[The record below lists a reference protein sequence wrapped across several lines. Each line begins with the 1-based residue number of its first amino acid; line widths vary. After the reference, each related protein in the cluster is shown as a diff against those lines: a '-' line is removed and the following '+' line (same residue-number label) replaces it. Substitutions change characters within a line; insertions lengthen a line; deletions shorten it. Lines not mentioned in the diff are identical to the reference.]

1 TSSRGQLVTVYQDG
15 AGTVAAQPVQGAE
28 QARLAAPRGP
38 QKGHELSLGEAEA
51 DVPQDLEPP
60 PVAALVAEPDTVKL
74 ELGRSDGSGR
84 GRHGQLDGGSGPPGS
99 DSPFQN
105 PEDACHGQSEA
116 RQDNDAHEQQGG
128 VENLTGRGDQPANP
142 RTGPGEQLRHEDP

>member
-1 TSSRGQLVTVYQDG
+1 MTVYQDG

-74 ELGRSDGSGR
+74 EANIPYAG
-84 GRHGQLDGGSGPPGS
+84 
-99 DSPFQN
+99 
-105 PEDACHGQSEA
+105 
-116 RQDNDAHEQQGG
+116 ND
-128 VENLTGRGDQPANP
+128 NP
-142 RTGPGEQLRHEDP
+142 RQRVNLLLPTTPKDGKPLPVIAHIHGGAWSGGLPKPGETFRK